1 MANQLIV
8 QVYQG
13 LLELNPSPGLV
24 HRVDDQVYQGLL
36 ELNPSCGGNWCGRG
50 ASISGIIRVEP
61 QLERKTLWVRHK
73 YIRDY

>member
-36 ELNPSCGGNWCGRG
+36 ELNPSHRSDR
-50 ASISGIIRVEP
+50 AHARSSISGIIRVEP
-61 QLERKTLWVRHK
+61 QLLAL
-73 YIRDY
+73 

>member
-61 QLERKTLWVRHK
+61 QPPIRSGPCAVK